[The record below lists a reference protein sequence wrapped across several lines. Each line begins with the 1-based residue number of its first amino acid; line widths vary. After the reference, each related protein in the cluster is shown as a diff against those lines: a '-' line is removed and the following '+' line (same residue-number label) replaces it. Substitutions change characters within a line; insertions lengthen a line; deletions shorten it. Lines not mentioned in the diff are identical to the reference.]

1 MKITY
6 DWLKDHL
13 QTKNSENQ
21 LLEKLTDI
29 GLEVE
34 GIGNTSLDLDKFIV
48 SKIVRTEK
56 HPNADRLKVCDVDI
70 GEKKIIKVVCG
81 APNAK
86 EGLLTI
92 YAPPGAIIPKNKMK
106 LVVTQIRGVTSHGM
120 LCSDSELELSD
131 ESDGI
136 TELKYSKYKDKIGKK
151 YFNKNNLNL
160 IDLSITPNRPDCL
173 GVRGIARD
181 LATAGFGKLKIN
193 KIDKIKSKTK
203 QKIKIKIL
211 KEKNQGCTTF
221 GSCLV
226 NNVQNRESPKWL
238 KDKLISIGQ
247 KPISAIVDITNYVM
261 LDLNRPLHAYDTDK
275 IQKGIV
281 VRNSKKGEKF
291 KALDNNEYKLEDGMC
306 VISDSA
312 GVLGLGG
319 IIGGTRS
326 GTELDTKNV
335 LIESAYFNPKSIRK
349 TSKQLNIDT
358 DAKFRFE
365 RGIDPL
371 SIEQGLIKAANLI
384 KEICGGEISN
394 IDIQNISKYK
404 EKNIN
409 FEIKLFEKISGFKI
423 SNNKILKILNDLG
436 FEVKRNKNFLKLKV
450 PSWRPDI
457 EQPIDIVEELVRI
470 YGYDK

>member
-34 GIGNTSLDLDKFIV
+34 GIGNTSSDLDKFIV

-106 LVVTQIRGVTSHGM
+106 LVVTQIRGVTSNGM
-120 LCSDSELELSD
+120 LCSESELNLSD
-131 ESDGI
+131 EADGI

-151 YFNKNNLNL
+151 YFNKNNSNL

-193 KIDKIKSKTK
+193 KIYKIK
-203 QKIKIKIL
+203 
-211 KEKNQGCTTF
+211 
-221 GSCLV
+221 
-226 NNVQNRESPKWL
+226 
-238 KDKLISIGQ
+238 
-247 KPISAIVDITNYVM
+247 
-261 LDLNRPLHAYDTDK
+261 
-275 IQKGIV
+275 
-281 VRNSKKGEKF
+281 
-291 KALDNNEYKLEDGMC
+291 
-306 VISDSA
+306 
-312 GVLGLGG
+312 
-319 IIGGTRS
+319 
-326 GTELDTKNV
+326 
-335 LIESAYFNPKSIRK
+335 
-349 TSKQLNIDT
+349 
-358 DAKFRFE
+358 
-365 RGIDPL
+365 
-371 SIEQGLIKAANLI
+371 
-384 KEICGGEISN
+384 
-394 IDIQNISKYK
+394 
-404 EKNIN
+404 
-409 FEIKLFEKISGFKI
+409 
-423 SNNKILKILNDLG
+423 
-436 FEVKRNKNFLKLKV
+436 
-450 PSWRPDI
+450 
-457 EQPIDIVEELVRI
+457 
-470 YGYDK
+470 